1 MLSLISSK
9 INEIKNAVWDCSS
22 DKAPGPDGFTF
33 AFMKKY
39 WEDIKLDILK
49 YVNTFFVSGSLPQG
63 SNSSHPH
70 PKANRLA
77 KVIDKII
84 NQEQSTFISG
94 QQILDGPLI
103 LSEIIDWFK
112 KKNKRLLI
120 FKVDFEKDFDSVS
133 WKYSDFIILN
143 ISIGSKWC
151 TWIRACLNSARAS
164 ILVNG
169 SATSEFSIKHELRQG
184 DPLSYFLLILV
195 MEGLH
200 CDLSNAVN
208 SGLICGAK
216 FGSPEITI
224 LHLFYADDVVITT
237 EWSTNVLDNIIRVL
251 QVFYLASGHRINIH
265 KSNIYGIRVSDEDV
279 SLMANNSGCALGYF
293 LFTYLGL
300 PIGSNM
306 CLSSNWKI
314 LLDRFHYK
322 LSSWKVNLL
331 SIGGRLT
338 LIKVVLGSLGIDFL
352 LVFKAP
358 EIVIQSLERTRA
370 TFF

>member
-1 MLSLISSK
+1 LHGYGVLLFKSLQFIVKLRRRYVVSSLMDTAYWLSEQQILDFFITHSSTLSCFDRDNLE
-9 INEIKNAVWDCSS
+9 IDVSLDEIKNAVWDCSS

-70 PKANRLA
+70 PK
-77 KVIDKII
+77 
-84 NQEQSTFISG
+84 
-94 QQILDGPLI
+94 
-103 LSEIIDWFK
+103 
-112 KKNKRLLI
+112 
-120 FKVDFEKDFDSVS
+120 VDFEKDFDSVS

-143 ISIGSKWC
+143 LGIGSKWC
-151 TWIRACLNSARAS
+151 TWIRACLNSARALV
-164 ILVNG
+164 LVNG

-184 DPLSYFLLILV
+184 DPLSHFLLILV

-200 CDLSNAVN
+200 CALSNVVN

-216 FGSPEITI
+216 FDSPEITI

-279 SLMANNSGCALGYF
+279 FEQDVQEKPHDVGVKNKS
-293 LFTYLGL
+293 
-300 PIGSNM
+300 
-306 CLSSNWKI
+306 
-314 LLDRFHYK
+314 
-322 LSSWKVNLL
+322 L
-331 SIGGRLT
+331 SI
-338 LIKVVLGSLGIDFL
+338 
-352 LVFKAP
+352 
-358 EIVIQSLERTRA
+358 LERTTQLLVKPKQSSIHFPNRVRKEKEEA
-370 TFF
+370 Q